1 MTMPPL
7 PADWEDTRN
16 TLQAYSKAITAI
28 PRAAGTPD
36 PRWTH
41 VAMYVDLVGL
51 LTAPTPLAD
60 GTNLIST
67 IDLRSHEIVIVAGDD
82 AVHIDISSGPSSLS
96 VGEAAVSLAAKHG
109 SDIDADKERFGASE
123 TLPYHKDHASA
134 FFAAASYA
142 ASALQEM
149 NNSLTGEITGPHLWP
164 HGFDIATE
172 WYSTKMVSHGDSE
185 ASAQIAIGFYPSN
198 ESYFYANPWP
208 FEESW
213 GEKPPFPGS
222 SWHLDG
228 WQGAVLP
235 PEGLTK
241 PDIVAYGLAIHSL
254 AEPGLS

>member
-16 TLQAYSKAITAI
+16 TLQAYSKAVTAI

-96 VGEAAVSLAAKHG
+96 VGEAAVSLLEAVG
-109 SDIDADKERFGASE
+109 CSVEFPSDQTCCGLTRWRPASLSNDPANMLRAIDQL
-123 TLPYHKDHASA
+123 LPSSA
-134 FFAAASYA
+134 FMIWM
-142 ASALQEM
+142 ALCSSS
-149 NNSLTGEITGPHLWP
+149 SLTTQTDSPPPTMPNVRSPRIT
-164 HGFDIATE
+164 
-172 WYSTKMVSHGDSE
+172 
-185 ASAQIAIGFYPSN
+185 
-198 ESYFYANPWP
+198 
-208 FEESW
+208 
-213 GEKPPFPGS
+213 S
-222 SWHLDG
+222 SMSF
-228 WQGAVLP
+228 A
-235 PEGLTK
+235 
-241 PDIVAYGLAIHSL
+241 
-254 AEPGLS
+254 